1 MSVQRAADGSIETTA
16 AMIEAGN
23 KGMTTLKNVTVQNS
37 NTTASGVIV
46 NKSNGQLT
54 LNDVK
59 FVGCKMIVAEASNI
73 AARRAASTDTSKGIV
88 FVGTNNVKLVGNN
101 TFEDCPTHIYVE
113 KKNSLD
119 GSEANHTTPIKVMVD
134 SNREAGVL
142 VKEGHADQYELVGI
156 DGMELVQQ
164 GADVYMVTATGIRT
178 INAGSLTGD
187 HKIYDMR
194 GRKLTTITEKGVYI
208 IDGKKV
214 VVK

>member
-1 MSVQRAADGSIETTA
+1 MRGDGLFTFDIHTRELKPVEGVGNIVMSVQRAADGSIETTA

-88 FVGTNNVKLVGNN
+88 FVGTNNVKLVGAI
-101 TFEDCPTHIYVE
+101 TLSRTAPPISMWRRRTAWTARR
-113 KKNSLD
+113 L
-119 GSEANHTTPIKVMVD
+119 TTPHL
-134 SNREAGVL
+134 SRSWL
-142 VKEGHADQYELVGI
+142 
-156 DGMELVQQ
+156 
-164 GADVYMVTATGIRT
+164 TAT
-178 INAGSLTGD
+178 
-187 HKIYDMR
+187 
-194 GRKLTTITEKGVYI
+194 
-208 IDGKKV
+208 
-214 VVK
+214 VKQACW